1 MTYIVLKDKCAKI
14 KSTHIETTQMGQNI
28 KNGYT
33 KECLAYT
40 TGAKRLVMPADKRL
54 ADKPIRIA
62 DYPQLKLIAWNRRA
76 DATLDEKE
84 ALALYER
91 NWRHVEESALEAKE
105 RILIDRL
112 VKTIGKGVLLV

>member
-1 MTYIVLKDKCAKI
+1 MLKSSQPALKK
-14 KSTHIETTQMGQNI
+14 TQMGPNI
-28 KNGYT
+28 KNDHT

-40 TGAKRLVMPADKRL
+40 TGAKPLAMPADNKL